1 MLINNINSNQG
12 LQNAIRPGRSDTSRS
27 NAELLAESEASNAQ
41 LPGITERVNRL
52 EQEQNLNLVKY
63 PPFFPIATYQ
73 QMDLVGESR
82 DIRVDIEHSSL
93 GPELKQTT
101 SGLKLA
107 ALRDTLSQ
115 GLAVSKDTIQPG
127 SKLKVEV

>member
-1 MLINNINSNQG
+1 
-12 LQNAIRPGRSDTSRS
+12 
-27 NAELLAESEASNAQ
+27 